1 MLTRVGLCLHQ
12 DFQDAGMVRMPP
24 YGPPA
29 QRGDGLNMLRPYG
42 FADTYPSQEGP

>member
-29 QRGDGLNMLRPYG
+29 QRGDGRNMLRPYG
-42 FADTYPSQEGP
+42 LADTYPSQEGP